1 MLNFFG
7 GQKFGKNLL
16 VSTLVHTYNIPDN
29 PLTRYE
35 IYLWHKELFEF
46 NFWCLS
52 ENTVSKLEKKLA
64 NFFKFQSISVLSI
77 LGCKQQRIASVHFNG
92 HWQQNYTI
100 IF

>member
-16 VSTLVHTYNIPDN
+16 VGTLVPDN

-52 ENTVSKLEKKLA
+52 ENTLSKLEKNWPLFSSFNPFLSSPSLA
-64 NFFKFQSISVLSI
+64 ANNKE
-77 LGCKQQRIASVHFNG
+77 
-92 HWQQNYTI
+92 
-100 IF
+100 